1 MPEIPGRDE
10 QILQSIIDGTEYNK
24 KPKSRIEALLLELK
38 EVIEE
43 GGGVSDYEALENLPQ
58 INSVTLIGNKSLSD
72 LGLANPM
79 VIKGRV
85 NTVADLDNIQNPQ
98 PGWVYFVG
106 LSGATDLAEYVYI
119 ESGETYDEYNIELGY
134 PNYGQPSSAP
144 PQSLFGDNS
153 ILPTPARRITISDM
167 QLPSGRI
174 MFTPDA
180 NFEGVFFDNTE
191 ITYTGDTLTPGDGYV
206 YRLDYD
212 ATGGMYGG
220 TTLTKLG
227 QAETNRVDMACAP
240 TDENGAF
247 AVTVTDDD
255 YAILSEPVSTAVIT
269 RDQSAASYHISF
281 TPSVNF
287 SGFTENGS
295 AVSLTGDTIVPG
307 DGRIYRLDYDGTD
320 HIITAY
326 GDDYVVGPNFVQMLD
341 FTDSTAR
348 ISGCAWAPTK
358 VVVGSWQFLGYNTI
372 VIDTELST
380 TSENPVQNKV
390 ITNALNGK
398 VNTETGKGLSTE
410 DYTTAEKNKLAGL
423 SNYDDTEVRG
433 LIATK
438 ADASILDPVSESAYE
453 ALTTKDKPLY
463 FIYET

>member
-98 PGWVYFVG
+98 SGWVYFVG

-119 ESGETYDEYNIELGY
+119 ENG
-134 PNYGQPSSAP
+134 
-144 PQSLFGDNS
+144 NS
-153 ILPTPARRITISDM
+153 
-167 QLPSGRI
+167 
-174 MFTPDA
+174 
-180 NFEGVFFDNTE
+180 
-191 ITYTGDTLTPGDGYV
+191 
-206 YRLDYD
+206 
-212 ATGGMYGG
+212 
-220 TTLTKLG
+220 
-227 QAETNRVDMACAP
+227 
-240 TDENGAF
+240 
-247 AVTVTDDD
+247 
-255 YAILSEPVSTAVIT
+255 
-269 RDQSAASYHISF
+269 
-281 TPSVNF
+281 
-287 SGFTENGS
+287 
-295 AVSLTGDTIVPG
+295 
-307 DGRIYRLDYDGTD
+307 
-320 HIITAY
+320 
-326 GDDYVVGPNFVQMLD
+326 
-341 FTDSTAR
+341 
-348 ISGCAWAPTK
+348 
-358 VVVGSWQFLGYNTI
+358 GSWQFLGYNTI

-410 DYTTAEKNKLAGL
+410 DYTTAEKNKLAAL

-438 ADASILDPVSESAYE
+438 ADASILTPISESTYE
-453 ALTTKDKPLY
+453 ALVTKDKPLY
-463 FIYET
+463 FIYD